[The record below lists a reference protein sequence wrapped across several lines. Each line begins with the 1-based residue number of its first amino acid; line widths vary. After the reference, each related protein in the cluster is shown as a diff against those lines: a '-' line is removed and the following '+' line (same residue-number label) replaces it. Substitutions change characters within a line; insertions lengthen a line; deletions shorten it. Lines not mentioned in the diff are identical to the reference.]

1 MSEPSAESLV
11 HAREY
16 FLANDIP
23 MDGLERRVT
32 RLAGLLDAIDAKARE
47 EERERAAFIASTLAI
62 PPCPDDVTFAS
73 IYLHVA
79 DIAKTIRRAPTD
91 PTHGDVGP

>member
-1 MSEPSAESLV
+1 MNMSEPSAESLERALEWLRS
-11 HAREY
+11 HEIRDLRTS
-16 FLANDIP
+16 LA
-23 MDGLERRVT
+23 T
-32 RLAGLLDAIDAKARE
+32 LLDTIRE

-79 DIAKTIRRAPTD
+79 DIAKTIRRAPT
-91 PTHGDVGP
+91 TTTTGE